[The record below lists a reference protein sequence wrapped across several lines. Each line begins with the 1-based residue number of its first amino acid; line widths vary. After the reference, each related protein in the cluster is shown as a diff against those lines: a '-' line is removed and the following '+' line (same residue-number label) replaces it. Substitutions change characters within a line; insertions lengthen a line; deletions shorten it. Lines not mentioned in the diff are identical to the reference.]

1 MGHIEETRELSA
13 NPEALWGTVSD
24 LADWDKWFT
33 VHEKWLEGPPAT
45 LTEGGQP
52 AAKIVMLGMAN
63 KIEWTI
69 DEVDAP
75 RSLVLSGT
83 GMAGVKAKFTFTIDP
98 ADKGSRLTVVGDF
111 EGAMIKGALGK
122 AVEKDGVK
130 QLDKTLD
137 QLDALASASAW
148 AGLSRWRSREPGW
161 TAGPTGGR

>member
-1 MGHIEETRELSA
+1 
-13 NPEALWGTVSD
+13 
-24 LADWDKWFT
+24 
-33 VHEKWLEGPPAT
+33 
-45 LTEGGQP
+45 
-52 AAKIVMLGMAN
+52 

-69 DEVDAP
+69 EEVDAP

-98 ADKGSRLTVVGDF
+98 ADKGSTFTVFGDF

-137 QLDALASASAW
+137 QLDALASASA
-148 AGLSRWRSREPGW
+148 
-161 TAGPTGGR
+161 